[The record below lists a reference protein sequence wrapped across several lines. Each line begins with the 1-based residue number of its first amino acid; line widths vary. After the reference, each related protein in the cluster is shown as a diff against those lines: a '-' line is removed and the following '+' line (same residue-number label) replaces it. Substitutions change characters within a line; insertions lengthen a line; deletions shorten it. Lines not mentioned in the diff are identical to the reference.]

1 MGEVRALNKAMEK
14 EYQERL
20 ARIADRYNAPVDAL
34 KHLKP
39 PFIRKNTGG
48 FLASTSFRNALLIL
62 MHGEVE
68 LSSRSFID
76 DFQHEMITYNRAQIA
91 HNAVDTNVASVP
103 SFATPSS
110 SSTTT
115 ATTTIIPSTTTTTA
129 TNHSVPAPSLV
140 AAADR
145 SISKKN
151 QHRQAVQQF
160 YGVHIDDN
168 AHMPWKDERMY
179 EDIVMEGWPDIP
191 RDHPSRLSDMR
202 NLSLRMFE
210 QHSILQLDNWALD
223 PLMPVSLAHSCEVAT
238 DNTFPEEICILNCD
252 PTVRPF

>member
-1 MGEVRALNKAMEK
+1 M
-14 EYQERL
+14 Q
-20 ARIADRYNAPVDAL
+20 
-34 KHLKP
+34 
-39 PFIRKNTGG
+39 
-48 FLASTSFRNALLIL
+48 
-62 MHGEVE
+62 HGEVE
-68 LSSRSFID
+68 LTSRSFID

-91 HNAVDTNVASVP
+91 HNAIDTNVASVP
-103 SFATPSS
+103 SFATPTS

-151 QHRQAVQQF
+151 QHRNEKDMRDTIFGRYRQAVQQF

-168 AHMPWKDERMY
+168 ANMPWKDERMY

-191 RDHPSRLSDMR
+191 RDHPSRLSR
-202 NLSLRMFE
+202 HAKFE
-210 QHSILQLDNWALD
+210 LAGCLNNIRFVLAPRQQQQQQH
-223 PLMPVSLAHSCEVAT
+223 
-238 DNTFPEEICILNCD
+238 
-252 PTVRPF
+252 